1 MSANKDAVL
10 AAARASLGITENPS
24 GSNVQKFSTYWH
36 HPPEPWCA
44 DAACY
49 WLMMGGALDVP
60 MSAYTPTLYGYYAS
74 KGRASSTPRSGSLVF
89 FNWNDGGDRID
100 HVGLVESVR
109 SDGSIITIEG
119 NVSNMVARHVRR
131 SNIAGFG
138 HPIYGAV
145 NTSPATHSNPT
156 FSGLKAPGFPLPSG
170 YYFGPKSGPTESVS
184 GYYGYRG
191 ALGIWQNRM
200 HDRGWTI
207 DADGYYGP
215 NTENV
220 SRKFQAEKGLG
231 ADGRIG
237 PLTWSAAWTS
247 PVN

>member
-1 MSANKDAVL
+1 MSANKEAVL
-10 AAARASLGITENPS
+10 AAARASLGIVENPP

-60 MSAYTPTLYGYYAS
+60 MSAYTPTLYNNYAS

-119 NVSNMVARHVRR
+119 NVSNMVGRHIRR
-131 SNIAGFG
+131 GNIAGYG
-138 HPIYGAV
+138 HPNYGAV
-145 NTSPATHSNPT
+145 NTPPAAQSAPT
-156 FSGLKAPGFPLPSG
+156 SHGLPAPGFPLPSG
-170 YYFGPKSGPTESVS
+170 WYFGPASGPFYSIS
-184 GYYGYRG
+184 GKFSYKG
-191 ALGIWQNRM
+191 ALTPWQARM
-200 HDRGWTI
+200 AARGWKIT
-207 DADGYYGP
+207 ADGEYGP
-215 NTENV
+215 ETAGV
-220 SRKFQAEKGLG
+220 THKFQVEKHLTVN
-231 ADGRIG
+231 DHIG
-237 PLTWSAAWTS
+237 SQTWAAAWTS
-247 PVN
+247 PLT

>member
-1 MSANKDAVL
+1 MSANKEAVL
-10 AAARASLGITENPS
+10 AAARASLGIVENPP

-60 MSAYTPTLYGYYAS
+60 MSAYTPTLYNNYAAQ
-74 KGRASSTPRSGSLVF
+74 GRASSTPRSGSLVF

-109 SDGSIITIEG
+109 SDSIVTIEG
-119 NVSNMVARHVRR
+119 NVSNMVARYIRR

-138 HPIYGAV
+138 HPNYGAV
-145 NTSPATHSNPT
+145 NTSPAAQSAPT
-156 FSGLKAPGFPLPSG
+156 SHGLPAPGFPLPNG
-170 YYFGPKSGPTESVS
+170 WYFGPRSGPNNCVS
-184 GYYGYRG
+184 GYFGYRG
-191 ALGIWQNRM
+191 ALGLWQARM
-200 HDRGWTI
+200 RDRGWAI
-207 DADGYYGP
+207 AADGYYGP
-215 NTENV
+215 GTAGV
-220 SRKFQAEKGLG
+220 ARKFQEEKGLSV
-231 ADGRIG
+231 DSTIG
-237 PLTWSAAWTS
+237 PQTWYAAWTL